1 MVAFEPQSR
10 ENAARPHNVEGW
22 ERFLSIAGGL
32 VMVGTGLRQG
42 GLVGW
47 LRAGTGGVV
56 LARGLTGQCPAKRVI
71 AERRDEI
78 EALKARIEEAAA
90 KLAELHRNA

>member
-22 ERFLSIAGGL
+22 ERFLCIAGGL

-47 LRAGTGGVV
+47 LRAGGVAWCLPV
-56 LARGLTGQCPAKRVI
+56 GSPGSARPSG
-71 AERRDEI
+71 
-78 EALKARIEEAAA
+78 
-90 KLAELHRNA
+90 